1 MDLRTRTS
9 PWLTRRRERGGAAL
23 HVYVFAHAGG
33 SCGEYLAWGDLVP
46 EVQFWGVQLP
56 GRSVRRAEDA
66 HTSVGALVGS
76 LVGETRFA
84 GPFVLLGHSFGGLL
98 AYETARALRRLG
110 REMPEQVIL
119 SSCPAPHSFGGAE
132 PARWLHT
139 LPDDDLI
146 TAAEA
151 RWGPLPEQVHGD
163 ARLRRLVL
171 APLRADIQLFETYAH
186 APGPPLDVPAT
197 LLCGT
202 EEQDRLAGESAG
214 WGRWLSRVTRRLA
227 LPGGHF
233 YFREDPGPLLD
244 VVRMVA
250 GEVREARSTRRP
262 RPAS

>member
-1 MDLRTRTS
+1 M
-9 PWLTRRRERGGAAL
+9 
-23 HVYVFAHAGG
+23 YVFAHAGG

-46 EVQFWGVQLP
+46 EVRFWGVQLP
-56 GRSVRRAEDA
+56 GRSVRRGEAA
-66 HTSVGALVGS
+66 HVSVGALVGA
-76 LVGETRFA
+76 LLGEARFA

-98 AYETARALRRLG
+98 AYETARALRALG
-110 REMPEQVIL
+110 REMPEQMIL
-119 SSCPAPHSFGGAE
+119 SSCPAPHTFGVAG
-132 PARWLHT
+132 PAGRLHT
-139 LPDDDLI
+139 LSDDELI

-171 APLRADIQLFETYAH
+171 GPLRADIQAFETYAH
-186 APGPPLDVPAT
+186 RPGPPLDVPAT

-202 EEQDRLAGESAG
+202 DEQDRLAGESAG
-214 WGRWLSRVTRRLA
+214 WGRYLSRVTRRLA

-244 VVRMVA
+244 VVRAVA
-250 GEVREARSTRRP
+250 GEVRAPRSTSRP